1 MASTARSQ
9 YVAAVMALLNTYKSS
24 NPTLLRAVYTSRPAS
39 IGETPV
45 AFIGPRNEQ
54 IEHSMSVQTRT
65 FVGLTLVLVDVITDN
80 QESAD
85 RMDDLVDAIVDVIAS
100 NPRAVPSLGVLAATG
115 VEDVELDYGT
125 TVYRASVINLSGTF
139 AKEGLD

>member
-9 YVAAVMALLNTYKSS
+9 YVAAVVSLLNTYKSS

-39 IGETPV
+39 IGETPC

-54 IEHSMSVQTRT
+54 ITHSMSVQTREFT
-65 FVGLTLVLVDVITDN
+65 GLSVVLVDALTDN

-85 RMDDLVDAIVDVIAS
+85 RMDDLVDAILNVIAS
-100 NPRAVPSLGVLAATG
+100 NPRAIPALGVLEATN

-125 TVYRASVINLSGTF
+125 TIYRASVINLSRTF